1 MKQMKEQIDRV
12 KNMFEP
18 VALRVSNLFFV
29 LADLMTVDPMYQYS
43 LDFFTT
49 IYNRALKKADE
60 KGIEKNERETR
71 RAYYISKFTT
81 LLYKNV
87 CRSLFEKDKLLFS
100 FLLCIKIMEER
111 GELSNPEAR
120 FLMAGPTAVSAPR
133 PNPTGEKGWL
143 LDKQWAHICE
153 LAENYE
159 FYKGFD
165 RDLEEN
171 LGAWEKISVSVSP
184 EADEWPGKWNEIP
197 IFSKLLI
204 LRVLRPDK
212 VVPGIRNLISAEV
225 DLGSKYIKPPP
236 FDLTKSYKDSTN
248 KTPIII
254 VISAGADP
262 MAELQKL
269 AAKMK
274 IKI

>member
-1 MKQMKEQIDRV
+1 MTNVEKQSKNQIEMAELQDGILSRIADSEGDILEDEDLFQKLNESSKKVELMKQEEAGMKQMKEQIDRV

-143 LDKQWAHICE
+143 
-153 LAENYE
+153 
-159 FYKGFD
+159 
-165 RDLEEN
+165 
-171 LGAWEKISVSVSP
+171 
-184 EADEWPGKWNEIP
+184 
-197 IFSKLLI
+197 
-204 LRVLRPDK
+204 
-212 VVPGIRNLISAEV
+212 
-225 DLGSKYIKPPP
+225 
-236 FDLTKSYKDSTN
+236 
-248 KTPIII
+248 
-254 VISAGADP
+254 
-262 MAELQKL
+262 
-269 AAKMK
+269 
-274 IKI
+274 